1 MSDELKPGA
10 FFDLYGVTAD
20 DGGNLDPR
28 EPTIVQVLAVE
39 TSHVLVEY
47 VTQFSGYGDRLRR
60 WVARA
65 LFHER
70 YDEHFAVAA
79 HPIDPSFVVGR
90 MASERDEVRRMQA
103 SPHASDLTRYL
114 ASVERALTDAQAQ
127 CDAGG
132 R

>member
-28 EPTIVQVLAVE
+28 EPRVVQVLAIE

-47 VTQFSGYGDRLRR
+47 VELFSSYGDRERR

-79 HPIDPSFVVGR
+79 HPVDPSFVVGR
-90 MASERDEVRRMQA
+90 MAHERDEVRRMQA
-103 SPHASDLTRYL
+103 DGADLGRYL

-127 CDAGG
+127 RAAGG

>member
-28 EPTIVQVLAVE
+28 EPHVVQVMAVE

-47 VTQFSGYGDRLRR
+47 VTQFSTYGDRLRR
-60 WVARA
+60 WVSRA

-90 MASERDEVRRMQA
+90 MASERDEVRRLQA
-103 SPHASDLTRYL
+103 SGGDLTRYL

-127 CDAGG
+127 RDAGG